1 MGNQQGRLFIK
12 VTYKHPHRHKFNGN
26 RKLFMRPNNRSMY
39 QHRLYL
45 ARITLTP
52 KEHAMN
58 ENDLRDCFAM
68 FSMVGFIQKYGKD
81 FTASDVWDMAD
92 AVLEARNTDEELGI
106 AALKPK
112 RKYARK
118 EA

>member
-1 MGNQQGRLFIK
+1 
-12 VTYKHPHRHKFNGN
+12 
-26 RKLFMRPNNRSMY
+26 
-39 QHRLYL
+39 
-45 ARITLTP
+45 
-52 KEHAMN
+52 MN